1 MKKII
6 RYTLLLSLFI
16 FINSCAGY
24 KPIFSTE
31 DLNFKI
37 SNYLLEGNKQIGKQI
52 YYKIYS
58 ISNKENVSNA
68 QSLDITI
75 NVSKDKEAT
84 VKDST
89 GKILEYKI
97 LLDAK
102 VTVKDYLT
110 NKNLFTQNSSSSLS
124 YRVQDQY
131 SETIKIE
138 NRTID
143 NMVDKIFQDLLIK
156 MGNII

>member
-1 MKKII
+1 MKKIV

-58 ISNKENVSNA
+58 ISNRENVSNA

-75 NVSKDKEAT
+75 NVNKDKKAT
-84 VKDST
+84 VKDSA

-97 LLDAK
+97 LLDTK
-102 VTVKDYLT
+102 ITVKDYLT